1 MAVDSQ
7 QPKAQQEKS
16 RVGTVRTASE
26 PRGPASRLSAIRYG
40 PPTNGKLLF
49 RETTGQH
56 RRPMSNISPLSE
68 EPQAYYTMYAA
79 GPGPGYTTENGH
91 TRLPEYINE
100 EGYESEPLDD
110 DAGECIQFE
119 MVGSRPPQHQLSS
132 RHRHSSRRPEI
143 KKIRVKV
150 HADSDTRFIMI
161 TPTTEYVEFENK
173 IREKFGFKGNLKI
186 KMQDDG
192 DMVTLADQDDLDM
205 LVTAAKQVARKE
217 NNDMGKTEVRVSCIP
232 PAGFAPCA

>member
-1 MAVDSQ
+1 
-7 QPKAQQEKS
+7 
-16 RVGTVRTASE
+16 
-26 PRGPASRLSAIRYG
+26 
-40 PPTNGKLLF
+40 
-49 RETTGQH
+49 
-56 RRPMSNISPLSE
+56 
-68 EPQAYYTMYAA
+68 
-79 GPGPGYTTENGH
+79 
-91 TRLPEYINE
+91 
-100 EGYESEPLDD
+100 
-110 DAGECIQFE
+110 
-119 MVGSRPPQHQLSS
+119 
-132 RHRHSSRRPEI
+132 
-143 KKIRVKV
+143 
-150 HADSDTRFIMI
+150 MI

>member
-1 MAVDSQ
+1 
-7 QPKAQQEKS
+7 
-16 RVGTVRTASE
+16 
-26 PRGPASRLSAIRYG
+26 
-40 PPTNGKLLF
+40 
-49 RETTGQH
+49 
-56 RRPMSNISPLSE
+56 MSNISPLSE